1 MSKNYTQ
8 VATGVVDGLAI
19 VSTAPQALPNDK
31 GRYSDQIAIAIENN
45 VKDGSTFPGN
55 YLPNPR
61 LNGSDDIYFTTWPDG
76 GYRIYVNPNI
86 PVSADTT
93 VGDKNFN
100 VTYKYSQVPIPT
112 PQEMELEKAAKAKVG
127 AQIQEPVVNTV
138 ATGPNKMN
146 YIIILVV
153 LLVLG
158 GGAFFVFGKKK
169 APTNFQSFGR
179 SLSRISRM
187 GRSIRKM

>member
-100 VTYKYSQVPIPT
+100 VTYKYSQVPIPVL
-112 PQEMELEKAAKAKVG
+112 PPPDVVSADQVSDKVG
-127 AQIQEPVVNTV
+127 DEVSGSGSN
-138 ATGPNKMN
+138 NMMM
-146 YIIILVV
+146 YLIIFVI

-169 APTNFQSFGR
+169 GPTNFQSFGR
-179 SLSRISRM
+179 SLYRILRM

>member
-1 MSKNYTQ
+1 MPKNYTQ

-100 VTYKYSQVPIPT
+100 VTIISDTEIKINHHHIHIFSDRNAKNLEWKKFDCKYIFD
-112 PQEMELEKAAKAKVG
+112 
-127 AQIQEPVVNTV
+127 
-138 ATGPNKMN
+138 ATGSYLTLNKCSEHDVD
-146 YIIILVV
+146 YV
-153 LLVLG
+153 
-158 GGAFFVFGKKK
+158 KKS
-169 APTNFQSFGR
+169 PCLIQ
-179 SLSRISRM
+179 
-187 GRSIRKM
+187 